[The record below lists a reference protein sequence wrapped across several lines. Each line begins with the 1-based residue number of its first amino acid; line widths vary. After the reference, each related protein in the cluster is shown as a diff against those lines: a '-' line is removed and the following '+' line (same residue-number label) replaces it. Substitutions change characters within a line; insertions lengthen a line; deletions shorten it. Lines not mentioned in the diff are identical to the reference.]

1 MRLSKRI
8 KEYHFEFKHLTVLFI
23 VLISF
28 QLVITLINKNS
39 VNTLL
44 SETRDWYQKDSAE
57 NLANLTTTSLE
68 LIIESVVSK
77 EQLNIETERKVIQ
90 SFDIIL
96 SQQKLQHNLE
106 EICILIN
113 HGDEIILI
121 DNGKELFEVL
131 LKDSKKISPVQ
142 KSQRRV
148 IEMYKEFKNSIAE
161 SEQIH
166 SKLINNEFNIF
177 VPLVINGE
185 FIGVVY
191 MKNSTD
197 FSFITDQI
205 IATYDETN
213 LIYISLIL
221 LGLLAMYFISSY
233 TVKERDDAQILLFE
247 EHEKNLKKQI
257 DYDKELVFT
266 KRIYHTHHKAEK
278 VMGFIKDDLRSLTPQ
293 NIDETKYRVTKY
305 SNFIS
310 RVIYDMKWFD
320 PPVQTIRSS
329 IYKTNL
335 NEVISF
341 LVDNIFLRISRSS
354 DSFRFDLEL
363 DPDIPVLHINEYVIW
378 EMLEPLIQNSID
390 HSKAENLLIK
400 IKTIYNK
407 QFNHTKLVIEDNGVG
422 INSELLEISDNKIK
436 MLFLENTS
444 TKDRDLPMGGYGCF
458 IAYQISKRCGWTI
471 DAENLEKNGCKYE
484 IIIPN

>member
-205 IATYDETN
+205 IAT
-213 LIYISLIL
+213 
-221 LGLLAMYFISSY
+221 
-233 TVKERDDAQILLFE
+233 
-247 EHEKNLKKQI
+247 
-257 DYDKELVFT
+257 
-266 KRIYHTHHKAEK
+266 
-278 VMGFIKDDLRSLTPQ
+278 
-293 NIDETKYRVTKY
+293 
-305 SNFIS
+305 
-310 RVIYDMKWFD
+310 
-320 PPVQTIRSS
+320 
-329 IYKTNL
+329 
-335 NEVISF
+335 
-341 LVDNIFLRISRSS
+341 
-354 DSFRFDLEL
+354 
-363 DPDIPVLHINEYVIW
+363 
-378 EMLEPLIQNSID
+378 
-390 HSKAENLLIK
+390 
-400 IKTIYNK
+400 
-407 QFNHTKLVIEDNGVG
+407 
-422 INSELLEISDNKIK
+422 
-436 MLFLENTS
+436 
-444 TKDRDLPMGGYGCF
+444 
-458 IAYQISKRCGWTI
+458 
-471 DAENLEKNGCKYE
+471 
-484 IIIPN
+484 